1 MQHHIDNKIFH
12 IEVLTPKQNSQKL
25 DVDLETFA
33 DADDPEPEDFWPA
46 HPAPQRHA
54 IDMEALG

>member
-1 MQHHIDNKIFH
+1 MTRPEPIP
-12 IEVLTPKQNSQKL
+12 LL
-25 DVDLETFA
+25 DPAFDLETFA
-33 DADDPEPEDFWPA
+33 DADDFESEDFWPA